1 MKKRA
6 RHDKIVAD
14 SRRKSAIR
22 SKSVIRSEGCAEGHA
37 KEGCAEG
44 HAEKSGRSGLEIL
57 SCERLYGG
65 MGRTRKEISILML
78 VLALFLGAC
87 GGEKKEPE
95 IVADYGSI
103 QEAVYAQRDGADLKG
118 KTIKV
123 VASQDSAAGVI
134 YFVAD
139 TKVKANLYVTI
150 ITDDLNR
157 QEVLDIKKGDTAVV
171 KVDTYDDHLKY
182 SIYVYALEYE
192 LYKK

>member
-14 SRRKSAIR
+14 SHRKSA
-22 SKSVIRSEGCAEGHA
+22 IRSEGCAEGR
-37 KEGCAEG
+37 
-44 HAEKSGRSGLEIL
+44 AEKSRWRDLEIL

-65 MGRTRKEISILML
+65 MGRTREEISILML
-78 VLALFLGAC
+78 VLVLFLGAC

-95 IVADYGSI
+95 IAADYGSM
-103 QEAVYAQRDGADLKG
+103 QEAVYAQRDGVDLKG

-139 TKVKANLYVTI
+139 TKVKANLYMTI

-157 QEVLDIKKGDTAVV
+157 QEGLDIKKGDTVVV
-171 KVDTYDDHLKY
+171 KVDAYDDHLKY

-192 LYKK
+192 VYKK